1 MSDRQRPVKYRERAK
16 KTLLEFQATAWLL
29 YIYSM
34 PFLFAALWHLIS
46 GRLWSFLISFGCF
59 FGILLS
65 AVWMSKGRKNKY
77 HFQKRKY
84 TLQQPFPLM
93 FLASLSLGVSAFAGA
108 FLVAG
113 LGLLSAIGHAVA
125 ATVGSWLWYGLDAVG
140 GSAFEQVKDKDSQTI
155 LAISEQ
161 SIVNIEQAEKS
172 IDNRFLKGYLHDIVR
187 LARNVVDTLVEK
199 PEKIPQA
206 RRFLHSYLDAT
217 ESVIERYAKTHKQ
230 VDNNQLDENF
240 KTVLQNIVNV
250 FAEQQQKLIEDDVF
264 DLDVDIE
271 VLNTLLEKQGIN

>member
-1 MSDRQRPVKYRERAK
+1 MGERTRPVKYRERAK
-16 KTLLEFQATAWLL
+16 KTLIEFQATAWLL
-29 YIYSM
+29 YVYSM
-34 PFLFAALWHLIS
+34 PFLFASLWQLIS
-46 GRLWSFLISFGCF
+46 GRLWLFLISFGCF
-59 FGILLS
+59 LGVLLS

-77 HFQKRKY
+77 HFQQRKY
-84 TLQQPFPLM
+84 TLEQPFPLM
-93 FLASLSLGVSAFAGA
+93 FLASLSLGVTAFVGS

-113 LGLLSAIGHAVA
+113 LGLMSALGHGIA
-125 ATVGSWLWYGLDAVG
+125 ATLGSWLWYGLDATG
-140 GSAFEQVKDKDSQTI
+140 ESAFKQVKDKDSQTI
-155 LAISEQ
+155 LAVSEQ
-161 SIVNIEQAEKS
+161 SIVNIEQAEKY
-172 IDNRFLKGYLHDIVR
+172 IDNLALKGYLHDIVR
-187 LARNVVDTLVEK
+187 LARNVIETLVEH

-230 VDNNQLDENF
+230 VKSDTLDNNF

-250 FAEQQQKLIEDDVF
+250 FAEQQQKLIENDVF

>member
-29 YIYSM
+29 YFYSL
-34 PFLFAALWHLIS
+34 PFLFAALWQLIS
-46 GRLWSFLISFGCF
+46 GHLWLFLISFGCF
-59 FGILLS
+59 FGVLLS
-65 AVWMSKGRKNKY
+65 AVWMSKGRKNKH

-93 FLASLSLGVSAFAGA
+93 FLASLSLGASAFAGA

-113 LGLLSAIGHAVA
+113 LGLLSAIGHGVA

-140 GSAFEQVKDKDSQTI
+140 GSAFDEVKDKDSQTI

-187 LARNVVDTLVEK
+187 LARNVVETLVEK
-199 PEKIPQA
+199 PEKIPKA

-240 KTVLQNIVNV
+240 KNVLQNIVNV

>member
-1 MSDRQRPVKYRERAK
+1 MSDRKRPVKYRERAK
-16 KTLLEFQATAWLL
+16 KTLIEFQATAWLL

-34 PFLFAALWHLIS
+34 PFLFAALWQLIS
-46 GRLWSFLISFGCF
+46 GRLWYFLMSFGCF
-59 FGILLS
+59 FGVLLS

-77 HFQKRKY
+77 HFQQRKY

-93 FLASLSLGVSAFAGA
+93 FLASLSLGVSSFVGS
-108 FLVAG
+108 FMVAG
-113 LGLLSAIGHAVA
+113 LGLMSALGHGIA

-140 GSAFEQVKDKDSQTI
+140 GSAFNEVKDKDSQTI
-155 LAISEQ
+155 LAVSEQ
-161 SIVNIEQAEKS
+161 SIVNIEQAEKY
-172 IDNRFLKGYLHDIVR
+172 IDNLALKGYLHDIVR
-187 LARNVVDTLVEK
+187 LARNVIETLVEN
-199 PEKIPQA
+199 PEQIPQA

-217 ESVIERYAKTHKQ
+217 ESVIARYAKTHKQ
-230 VDNNQLDENF
+230 VENDTLDNNF

-250 FAEQQQKLIEDDVF
+250 FSEQQQKLIENDVF

>member
-1 MSDRQRPVKYRERAK
+1 MSAQKRPVKYRERAQ

-29 YIYSM
+29 YFYSI
-34 PFLFAALWHLIS
+34 PFLFAALWQLITGHLW
-46 GRLWSFLISFGCF
+46 LFLMSLGTFLGV
-59 FGILLS
+59 LLS
-65 AVWMSKGRKNKY
+65 AVWMSKGRKNKH

-93 FLASLSLGVSAFAGA
+93 FLGSLTLGASAFAGS

-113 LGLLSAIGHAVA
+113 LGLLSAIGHGVA
-125 ATVGSWLWYGLDAVG
+125 ATLGCWLWYGLDAVG
-140 GSAFEQVKDKDSQTI
+140 GSAFDEVKDKDSQTI
-155 LAISEQ
+155 LAVSEQ
-161 SIVNIEQAEKS
+161 SIVNIEQAEKG
-172 IDNRFLKGYLHDIVR
+172 IDNLALKGYLHDIVR
-187 LARNVVDTLVEK
+187 LARNVIDTLVNE

-217 ESVIERYAKTHKQ
+217 ESVIARYAKTHKQ
-230 VDNNQLDENF
+230 VDNDKLDENF

>member
-16 KTLLEFQATAWLL
+16 KTILDIQATAWML

-46 GRLWSFLISFGCF
+46 GRLWYFLISFGCF
-59 FGILLS
+59 LGVLLS

-93 FLASLSLGVSAFAGA
+93 FLASLSLGVTAFAGS

-113 LGLLSAIGHAVA
+113 LGILSAIGHGIA

-140 GSAFEQVKDKDSQTI
+140 GSAFDGVKDKDSQTI
-155 LAISEQ
+155 LAVSEQ
-161 SIVNIEQAEKS
+161 SIVNIEQAEKNKQ
-172 IDNRFLKGYLHDIVR
+172 DWQCHK
-187 LARNVVDTLVEK
+187 LALGDLAVVPLSYNDFVNPTS
-199 PEKIPQA
+199 PQW
-206 RRFLHSYLDAT
+206 RSMAT
-217 ESVIERYAKTHKQ
+217 RVGW
-230 VDNNQLDENF
+230 
-240 KTVLQNIVNV
+240 VLSAY
-250 FAEQQQKLIEDDVF
+250 F
-264 DLDVDIE
+264 
-271 VLNTLLEKQGIN
+271 